1 MPTAL
6 PRRMPRNA
14 ILAAP
19 TFLRIL
25 IVRFPRSSGVLL
37 HPTSL
42 PGPYGIGDIGPEA
55 HRFVDQLAAAKQS
68 LWQVLPLGPTGYG
81 DSPYQCFS
89 AFAGNP
95 LLLSPDALVA
105 DGILHADDLRDAPA
119 FGDGPVDFGWVIPW
133 KQALLARA
141 ADRFVADAAHPLQ
154 AVCSQ
159 WCDHHASWLEDFA
172 LFMALK
178 DAHGGA
184 AWNTWA
190 APLRSREVAALA
202 AARQAN
208 DAGVKRHRALQY
220 FFSRQWGALRAHT
233 NTQGIALIGDAP
245 IFIAYDSADVWAR
258 PELFHVDT
266 EGRLTVVAGVPP
278 DYFSETGQ
286 LWGNPLYR
294 WDAIASEGY
303 AWWIAR
309 LRALLETVDRVRL
322 DHFIGFHRNWEVPQ
336 GAADA
341 RTGRFCAGPGAELFV
356 ALERA
361 LGELPIIAE
370 DLGVLTPEVEALRD
384 RFAFPG
390 MRILQFGFGGETN
403 SQFLPHAFVPNTC
416 VYTGTHDN
424 DTSAGWYASA
434 SDGERSHL
442 ARYLGREVREPAW
455 DLAHLALASVADTCV
470 IPAQDLLQKGGEA
483 RMNFPG
489 RPAGNWSWRV
499 QHGELA
505 HGALA
510 RLADLTELYNRAPR

>member
-1 MPTAL
+1 M
-6 PRRMPRNA
+6 
-14 ILAAP
+14 
-19 TFLRIL
+19 
-25 IVRFPRSSGVLL
+25 RFPRSSGVLL

-55 HRFVDQLAAAKQS
+55 HRFVDQLVSAKQG

-95 LLLSPDALVA
+95 LLISPDALVA
-105 DGILHADDLRDAPA
+105 DGLLTAADLADAPS

-141 ADRFVADAAHPLQ
+141 ADRFVANRAHPLH
-154 AVCSQ
+154 AEHST
-159 WCDHHASWLEDFA
+159 WCDRHASWLDDFA

-184 AWNTWA
+184 AWNAWDRA
-190 APLRSREVAALA
+190 LRSRESGALA
-202 AARQAN
+202 AARLAN
-208 DAGVKRHRALQY
+208 ESGVQRHRALQF
-220 FFSRQWGALRAHT
+220 FFSRQWGALRAHA
-233 NTQGIALIGDAP
+233 NGAGVSLIGDAP
-245 IFIAYDSADVWAR
+245 IFIAYDSADVWSR
-258 PELFHVDT
+258 PELFHVDSQ
-266 EGRLTVVAGVPP
+266 GQLTVVAGVPP

-294 WDAIASEGY
+294 WDVLASEGY

-309 LRALLETVDRVRL
+309 VRALLETVDRVRL
-322 DHFIGFHRNWEVPQ
+322 DHFIGFSRNWEIPA
-336 GAADA
+336 GAEDA
-341 RTGRFCAGPGAELFV
+341 RTGRFQPGPGAELFH

-403 SQFLPHAFVPNTC
+403 SQFLPHAYVPNTC

-424 DTSAGWYASA
+424 DTTAAWYASA
-434 SDGERSHL
+434 TEAERTHL
-442 ARYLGREVREPAW
+442 ARYLGRDVRESAW
-455 DLAHLALASVADTCV
+455 DLGQLAQASVADTCV
-470 IPAQDLLQKGGEA
+470 LPAQDLLQRGGEA

-489 RPAGNWSWRV
+489 RAVGNWSWRLK
-499 QHGELA
+499 HGELEA
-505 HGALA
+505 GAWQ
-510 RLADLTELYNRAPR
+510 RLAAMTDLYGRALPK